1 MTKARRSHAHL
12 PALAL
17 LAPGLV
23 ALASA
28 GCFLDTAGVDPAPRA
43 LNFPTSIVLA
53 PPRVAGEAPAFAYV
67 VNSNF
72 DLRYNGGTV
81 LALDLAGVD
90 AAIDACRDEPCTIG
104 DLADIV
110 PEGGEVITGSFPG
123 GAALSSDGSRLY
135 APFRSD
141 GSLTYIDVNPA
152 SGALSCR
159 AGGAVGGRCENA
171 FRRGDESIAS
181 QRGESMP
188 GDPSRL
194 LLRPLP
200 DPTAGDLLV
209 VLDRSGKASLFVDR
223 PGAAAN
229 EAPKLIDVV
238 DGLPSNA
245 VGLAYDEAAEVV
257 WVSSANTSPTARLAK
272 LGIALDARAS
282 AERSYLFRAG
292 EVRLSGLDDG
302 LDVRDLVLDGE
313 RLYVLSR
320 RPQAVVSIDLARAGE
335 GGGDLPIGRVIGLD
349 VGASR
354 LVAATVGTRRYLF
367 ATCYDGR
374 TLFVIDAETG
384 SVEDVVRGFS
394 GPFEVVV
401 DEVRARA
408 LVTDFRSSVVRV
420 VDLSPLVERSSA
432 PLRIVATLGVP
443 RAPSELN

>member
-17 LAPGLV
+17 LTPGFV

-28 GCFLDTAGVDPAPRA
+28 GCFLDTAGVDPTPKA

-53 PPRVAGEAPAFAYV
+53 PPRAAGEAAPYAFV

-72 DLRYNGGTV
+72 DLRYNGGSV
-81 LALDLAGVD
+81 LTLDLARLD
-90 AAIDACRDEPCTIG
+90 AAIGACGDTPCT
-104 DLADIV
+104 LADPGAVV

-123 GAALSSDGSRLY
+123 GVALSSDGRRLY

-152 SGALSCR
+152 TGALSCR
-159 AGGAVGGRCENA
+159 AGGAVGGRCEDA

-181 QRGESMP
+181 QRGETMP

-200 DPTAGDLLV
+200 DPAAGDLLV

-238 DGLPSNA
+238 DGLPANA
-245 VGLAYDEAAEVV
+245 VGLAYDAASETV
-257 WVSSANTSPTARLAK
+257 WVSSANSSPTARLAK

-302 LDVRDLVLDGE
+302 LDVRDLVLDGDK
-313 RLYVLSR
+313 LYVLSR
-320 RPQAVVSIDLARAGE
+320 RPQAVVAIDLARAGE
-335 GGGDLPIGRVIGLD
+335 GAGDLPISRVIGLD

-354 LVAATVGTRRYLF
+354 LLAATVGGRRYLF

-384 SVEDVVRGFS
+384 AVADVVRGFS

-408 LVTDFRSSVVRV
+408 LVTDFRNSVVRV
-420 VDLSPLVERSSA
+420 VDLSPLVDGSST